1 MLAAIGSDLLIDGVL
16 VGLGVSLGARQG
28 LILTIALTLEIA
40 FLALS
45 VTAELTERGAG
56 RLRAALVPSLLSL
69 LVVVG
74 ALIAVLVL
82 ADAPAAVLAGVL
94 GGGIAALLYLVTE
107 ELLTDAHE
115 AAAGTPLLTALFFAG
130 FLALYVLE
138 GAGG

>member
-1 MLAAIGSDLLIDGVL
+1 LLAAIGSDLLIDGVL